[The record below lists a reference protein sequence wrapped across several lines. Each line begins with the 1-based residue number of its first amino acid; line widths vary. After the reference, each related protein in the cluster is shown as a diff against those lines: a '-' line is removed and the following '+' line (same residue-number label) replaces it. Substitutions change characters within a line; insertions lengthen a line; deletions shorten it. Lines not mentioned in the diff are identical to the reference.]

1 MTVVGTLASLL
12 LLVLMVVS
20 SCVDIL
26 EEFSVALIL
35 VSLNGVSNKRLMTDN
50 GFWIMGVGGNNASTL
65 PEYG

>member
-50 GFWIMGVGGNNASTL
+50 GF
-65 PEYG
+65 